1 MKQFLQCTLHI
12 FKKLYFIIAYLIIL
26 ESFQMPISIISYIF
40 IISLLLLLNL
50 KLIPVFQFHSKYLFR
65 GSIGCFVLLDEQLC
79 S

>member
-12 FKKLYFIIAYLIIL
+12 FKNLYFIIAYLIIL